1 LKYKLNN
8 NTLKTESI
16 NLIIESDI
24 NKNKIKQFG
33 NFTGYKLIQ
42 LNNGELL
49 NEISFNESIESLNKK
64 FKEQKIEINN
74 IQLRFHNIN
83 DYSNEIDQIQNFNIL
98 SSLKKKIKSNLVN
111 TGMNTI
117 KEKKKLKDIGI
128 NVGYIPIT
136 SNAGNNTDINLLN
149 WNNIYQINK
158 NKENDLFNN
167 ESNISRNNIG
177 IKKEKNNNN
186 YNNFI
191 SKNEEMK
198 IEENLIDSF
207 EQINLNHYDKS

>member
-1 LKYKLNN
+1 
-8 NTLKTESI
+8 
-16 NLIIESDI
+16 
-24 NKNKIKQFG
+24 
-33 NFTGYKLIQ
+33 
-42 LNNGELL
+42 
-49 NEISFNESIESLNKK
+49 
-64 FKEQKIEINN
+64 
-74 IQLRFHNIN
+74 
-83 DYSNEIDQIQNFNIL
+83 
-98 SSLKKKIKSNLVN
+98 
-111 TGMNTI
+111 MNTI